1 MSDYIGEL
9 WSLNYTWKLYLNWIG
24 LCVIIIFELIGLEPL
39 FGLLITN
46 ILTLVKVSVL
56 DTGFLT
62 AGSAQLLV
70 SSFHVPL
77 GDVSGAFVDNQLV
90 G

>member
-1 MSDYIGEL
+1 M
-9 WSLNYTWKLYLNWIG
+9 
-24 LCVIIIFELIGLEPL
+24 EPL
-39 FGLLITN
+39 FELLITN
-46 ILTLVKVSVL
+46 ILTIVKVSLL
-56 DTGFLT
+56 DTDFLT
-62 AGSAQLLV
+62 AGSAQLLF

>member
-1 MSDYIGEL
+1 M
-9 WSLNYTWKLYLNWIG
+9 
-24 LCVIIIFELIGLEPL
+24 IIVEVIGLEPL
-39 FGLLITN
+39 FGLSITN
-46 ILTLVKVSVL
+46 ILTIAKVSL
-56 DTGFLT
+56 FDTGFLT
-62 AGSAQLLV
+62 AGSAQLRF

>member
-1 MSDYIGEL
+1 M
-9 WSLNYTWKLYLNWIG
+9 
-24 LCVIIIFELIGLEPL
+24 EPL
-39 FGLLITN
+39 FELLITN
-46 ILTLVKVSVL
+46 ILTIVKVSLL

-62 AGSAQLLV
+62 AGSAQLLF